1 MFRSARAFE
10 RLAWSVLAYAI
21 AVIVW
26 GAVVRATGSG
36 AGCGAHWPL
45 CNGAVVPPSPAL
57 QTLIEFGHRTTSGVI
72 LLLTVLLVAAAF
84 RTYPAGHVARRA
96 TVWSMVFVLIEA
108 GVGAGI
114 VLLRLVEHNA
124 SALRAGYVG
133 VHLANTLV
141 LVGMYVWA
149 VFSARPRPVTA
160 GAAVV
165 ARLAPWVSA
174 GLVGML
180 IVSAAGAIVALGDT
194 LFPTT
199 SLRDGFA
206 ADFDPTSHFLIRLR
220 IWHPL
225 LAAALSLYVLTV
237 LVRGDAPDQPA
248 VQTPTRW
255 AMALVLGQV
264 VLGVVN
270 LVFRAPL
277 VLQMAHLLVSNLL
290 WVALVWIWLRARVAA
305 GLDVR
310 S

>member
-1 MFRSARAFE
+1 MFRTARAFE

-45 CNGAVVPPSPAL
+45 CNGEIVPPAPAL

-96 TVWSMVFVLIEA
+96 AVWSMVFVLIEA

-124 SALRAGYVG
+124 SALRAGYVA

-149 VFSARPRPVTA
+149 VFSARPRPVA
-160 GAAVV
+160 EGAATV
-165 ARLAPWVSA
+165 ARLASWLRI
-174 GLVGML
+174 GLLGML
-180 IVSAAGAIVALGDT
+180 IVSAAGAVVALGDT
-194 LFPTT
+194 LFPTM
-199 SLRDGFA
+199 SLRDGIA

-225 LAAALSLYVLTV
+225 LAAALSLFLLTV

-248 VQTPTRW
+248 VQTPARW

-264 VLGVVN
+264 LLGVVN

-277 VLQMAHLLVSNLL
+277 ALQMAHLLVSNLL

-305 GLDVR
+305 GGDVR